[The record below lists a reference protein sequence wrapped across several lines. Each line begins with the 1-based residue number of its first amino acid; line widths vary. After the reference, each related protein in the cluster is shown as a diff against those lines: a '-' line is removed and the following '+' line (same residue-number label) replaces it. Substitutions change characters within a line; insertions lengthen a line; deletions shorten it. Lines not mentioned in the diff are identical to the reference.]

1 MGKGISEF
9 HGCCTDGK
17 LKLAFSR
24 KVLSSRSR
32 TGSFLILTRCHHSGT
47 STLARLKQNNKT
59 NRQNPPRPSLRIK
72 VNSDV
77 RDVQACAERE
87 VSDSIGKSEPAAQ
100 E

>member
-1 MGKGISEF
+1 MPSLWNK
-9 HGCCTDGK
+9 
-17 LKLAFSR
+17 
-24 KVLSSRSR
+24 RS
-32 TGSFLILTRCHHSGT
+32 CQVK
-47 STLARLKQNNKT
+47 AKQQ
-59 NRQNPPRPSLRIK
+59 NRQNPPRPSPRIK